1 MEYGFLGII
10 PVIVL
15 LGMAI
20 WTRKCISSMIMGCII
35 GCIIIGGTGFLTTF
49 VDMIYTTGCDADTV
63 WILVLLD
70 VYKRQAYGD
79 QHPRFG
85 YPNSAND
92 VDELLDFFTVL
103 KEEGLMR
110 KDDPLVLSME
120 VKPWGSED
128 PEIIIANTKRV
139 INRAWALLEE

>member
-63 WILVLLD
+63 WILVLLALIGPI
-70 VYKRQAYGD
+70 V
-79 QHPRFG
+79 
-85 YPNSAND
+85 
-92 VDELLDFFTVL
+92 
-103 KEEGLMR
+103 
-110 KDDPLVLSME
+110 
-120 VKPWGSED
+120 
-128 PEIIIANTKRV
+128 
-139 INRAWALLEE
+139 ALLAKSGGPEALT